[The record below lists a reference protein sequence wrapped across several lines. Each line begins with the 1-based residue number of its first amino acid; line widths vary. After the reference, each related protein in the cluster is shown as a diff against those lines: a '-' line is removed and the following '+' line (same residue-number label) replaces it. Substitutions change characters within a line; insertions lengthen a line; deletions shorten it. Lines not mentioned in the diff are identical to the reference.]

1 MQEIL
6 SCCRQSPKTNGTPI
20 ALFTSIK
27 LAISMKDVTK
37 QEIMI
42 QELKRRIEEL
52 NEELK
57 RKDKD
62 MEGRMTKIRREWDL
76 REQEM
81 AEIERDICSQ
91 SEYTQEL

>member
-1 MQEIL
+1 
-6 SCCRQSPKTNGTPI
+6 
-20 ALFTSIK
+20 
-27 LAISMKDVTK
+27 MKDVTK

-62 MEGRMTKIRREWDL
+62 MEGRMAKIRREWDL

-91 SEYTQEL
+91 SECTQEL